1 MFLCA
6 CLRKNRDYDPVLYK
20 YRSLLIEVT
29 YFIALKQRK
38 GHFISTYEKI
48 GFINNANTYKMPSFK
63 AIETG
68 FMRKISLHTYI
79 VFKMLQND
87 QQESMNLTLNC
98 RNISC
103 SFLLP
108 TYISCFHI
116 KYESFPFCEKSL
128 TNTKLVCISRVC
140 K

>member
-1 MFLCA
+1 MSQRVSSVQDMFLCA
-6 CLRKNRDYDPVLYK
+6 CLIKIGDYDPVLFE

-68 FMRKISLHTYI
+68 C
-79 VFKMLQND
+79 V
-87 QQESMNLTLNC
+87 
-98 RNISC
+98 
-103 SFLLP
+103 
-108 TYISCFHI
+108 
-116 KYESFPFCEKSL
+116 
-128 TNTKLVCISRVC
+128 
-140 K
+140 